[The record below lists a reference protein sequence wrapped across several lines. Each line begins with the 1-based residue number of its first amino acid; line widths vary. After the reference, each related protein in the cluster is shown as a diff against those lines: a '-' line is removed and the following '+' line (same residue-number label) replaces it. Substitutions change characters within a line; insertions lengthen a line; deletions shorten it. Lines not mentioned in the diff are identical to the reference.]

1 MSPPA
6 NSGGSPGSPPFARS
20 PALDGLRAIAI
31 LWVFA
36 FHARA
41 LLGGGLGSAET
52 GTLTNLSETGLLGVQ
67 LFFVLSG
74 FLLALPWMR
83 AERSR
88 YAVPSTSR
96 FYRRRAGRILPAF
109 YLHLAVLFGL
119 ILPVLHGGFTL
130 FGDRLGLL
138 NVAAHASLL
147 HFLHPG
153 SASSFGVN
161 MALWSLSIEAQF
173 YLLLPLLAPLFTG
186 RRVWIALPVA
196 VVFSLLWKTTAPA
209 LLAPWLWQAIPPE
222 LLIYFDPVTGASM
235 PYPPGALA
243 LFVERQF
250 PGEFMAFAFGM
261 AAANLATRI
270 EAARSASARPARDTR
285 LGIAALTLLAVWAV
299 VLSWVPFSSVL
310 WGTNWRLY
318 GMPMLLLSVAL
329 LVLVAHLG
337 SRRPPDR
344 MPLLGTVLGNPAL
357 AGVGVISYSLFLW
370 HEPLLRLVRGGWI
383 ALPGVTSPAL
393 QVALGLAV
401 AIVVAA
407 LSFWAVERPALKR
420 PGASATEPR

>member
-1 MSPPA
+1 VSRPVNIA
-6 NSGGSPGSPPFARS
+6 EGPGSAPVARS
-20 PALDGLRAIAI
+20 AALDGLRAIAI

-36 FHARA
+36 FHAQA
-41 LLGGGLGSAET
+41 LLGGGLGGAEG
-52 GTLTNLSETGLLGVQ
+52 GTLANLAETGLLGVQ
-67 LFFVLSG
+67 FFFVLSG

-83 AERSR
+83 AERSG
-88 YAVPSTSR
+88 YPAPSMGR

-119 ILPVLHGGFTL
+119 ILPVLHGGLTL
-130 FGDRLGLL
+130 LGDRLGLL
-138 NVAAHASLL
+138 NLLTHASLL

-153 SASSFGVN
+153 SASSLGVN

-209 LLAPWLWQAIPPE
+209 LLAPWLWQSIPPD
-222 LLIYFDPVTGASM
+222 LLIYFDPVTGARM

-261 AAANLATRI
+261 AAANVATRV
-270 EAARSASARPARDTR
+270 ETARIAPGHPARDTR
-285 LGIAALTLLAVWAV
+285 LEIAALTLLAVWAV

-318 GMPMLLLSVAL
+318 GMPMLLLSVAF

-344 MPLLGTVLGNPAL
+344 MPLLDFALGNRVL
-357 AGVGVISYSLFLW
+357 AGMGMISYSLFLW
-370 HEPLLRLVRGGWI
+370 HEPLLRLVRVGWI

-393 QVALGLAV
+393 QVALGLAI
-401 AIVVAA
+401 AIVVASV
-407 LSFWAVERPALKR
+407 SFWAVERPVLKR
-420 PGASATEPR
+420 PSDSAPGPR

>member
-1 MSPPA
+1 MPCFSTSA
-6 NSGGSPGSPPFARS
+6 GHPGSVPASRS
-20 PALDGLRAIAI
+20 AALDGLRALAI

-41 LLGGGLGSAET
+41 LLGGGLGGAEA
-52 GTLTNLSETGLLGVQ
+52 GTLANLADTGLLGVQ

-83 AERSR
+83 AER
-88 YAVPSTSR
+88 AGCAAPSPGR
-96 FYRRRAGRILPAF
+96 FYRRRAWRILPAF

-119 ILPVLHGGFTL
+119 ILPVLHGSFAL
-130 FGDRLGLL
+130 LGDRLGLL
-138 NVAAHASLL
+138 NLAAHASLL

-196 VVFSLLWKTTAPA
+196 VALSLFWKTAAPA
-209 LLAPWLWQAIPPE
+209 LLAPWLGQTIQPD
-222 LLIYFDPVTGASM
+222 LLIYFDPVTGAM
-235 PYPPGALA
+235 LPYPPGALA
-243 LFVERQF
+243 LFVERQL
-250 PGEFMAFAFGM
+250 PGEFMAFALGM

-270 EAARSASARPARDTR
+270 ETARSLSARPARGTG
-285 LGIAALTLLAVWAV
+285 LEIMAMALLAVWVV

-318 GMPMLLLSVAL
+318 GMPLLLLSVAF

-337 SRRPPDR
+337 SHRPPGR
-344 MPLLGTVLGNPAL
+344 MPLLEAVLGNPAL
-357 AGVGVISYSLFLW
+357 AGIGMISYSLFLW
-370 HEPLLRLVRGGWI
+370 HEPLLRLVRMGWI
-383 ALPGVTSPAL
+383 ALPGVTGPAL

-407 LSFWAVERPALKR
+407 VSFWAVERPVLKR
-420 PGASATEPR
+420 PGDSVPETR

>member
-1 MSPPA
+1 V
-6 NSGGSPGSPPFARS
+6 NSAGSPGSAPFARS
-20 PALDGLRAIAI
+20 AALDGLRAIAI

-36 FHARA
+36 FHAQA
-41 LLGGGLGSAET
+41 LLGSGLGSAEA
-52 GTLTNLSETGLLGVQ
+52 GTPTNLAETGLLGVQ
-67 LFFVLSG
+67 FFFVLSG

-83 AERSR
+83 AEQWG
-88 YAVPSTSR
+88 YPAPSTSR

-119 ILPVLHGGFTL
+119 ILPLLHGGFSL
-130 FGDRLGLL
+130 LGDRLGLL
-138 NVAAHASLL
+138 NLATHASLL

-173 YLLLPLLAPLFTG
+173 YLLLPLLAPLFTA

-209 LLAPWLWQAIPPE
+209 LLAPWLWQSIPPE
-222 LLIYFDPVTGASM
+222 LLIYFDPVTGARM

-270 EAARSASARPARDTR
+270 EAARVASVHPARDMR
-285 LGIAALTLLAVWAV
+285 LEITALTLLAVWAV
-299 VLSWVPFSSVL
+299 VLSWMPFSSVL
-310 WGTNWRLY
+310 WGANWRLY
-318 GMPMLLLSVAL
+318 GMPMLLLSVAF

-337 SRRPPDR
+337 SRRPPGR
-344 MPLLGTVLGNPAL
+344 MMLLEAVLGNRAL
-357 AGVGVISYSLFLW
+357 AGMGMISYSLFLW
-370 HEPLLRLVRGGWI
+370 HEPLLRLVRMGWI

-401 AIVVAA
+401 TIVIAA
-407 LSFWAVERPALKR
+407 VSFWAIERPVLKR
-420 PGASATEPR
+420 PSASTPEPG

>member
-1 MSPPA
+1 VQRPLA
-6 NSGGSPGSPPFARS
+6 SGNPGSVPAARS
-20 PALDGLRAIAI
+20 PALDGLRALAI

-41 LLGGGLGSAET
+41 LLGGGLGSAEA
-52 GTLTNLSETGLLGVQ
+52 GTLANLAETGLLGVQ

-83 AERSR
+83 AELSGHDS
-88 YAVPSTSR
+88 PSAAR

-109 YLHLAVLFGL
+109 YLHLAVLFGV

-130 FGDRLGLL
+130 LGDRLGLL
-138 NVAAHASLL
+138 NLATHASLL

-173 YLLLPLLAPLFTG
+173 YLLLPLLAPLFRG

-196 VVFSLLWKTTAPA
+196 VTLSLLWKSTAPA
-209 LLAPWLWQAIPPE
+209 LFVPWLGQVIQPE
-222 LLIYFDPVTGASM
+222 FLIYFDPVTGAMM

-243 LFVERQF
+243 IFVERQL
-250 PGEFMAFAFGM
+250 PGEFLAFALGM

-270 EAARSASARPARDTR
+270 ETGGGPSVHPVRTR
-285 LGIAALTLLAVWAV
+285 GLEIVALSLLAVWTL
-299 VLSWVPFSSVL
+299 VLSWIPFSSVL
-310 WGTNWRLY
+310 WGTHWRLY
-318 GMPMLLLSVAL
+318 GMPMLLLSVAFV
-329 LVLVAHLG
+329 VLVAHVG
-337 SRRPPDR
+337 NDR
-344 MPLLGTVLGNPAL
+344 STGRATLLRPLLGNGVLAAL
-357 AGVGVISYSLFLW
+357 GMISYSLFLW
-370 HEPLLRLVRGGWI
+370 HEPVLRLVQTGWI
-383 ALPGVTSPAL
+383 ALPGVTSASL
-393 QVALGLAV
+393 HIVLGLAA

-407 LSFWAVERPALKR
+407 VSFWAVERPMLKR
-420 PGASATEPR
+420 PRSASPEP

>member
-1 MSPPA
+1 MSQA
-6 NSGGSPGSPPFARS
+6 VNSAGSPGSARFARS
-20 PALDGLRAIAI
+20 AALDGLRAIAI

-186 RRVWIALPVA
+186 RRVWIALPLA
-196 VVFSLLWKTTAPA
+196 VVFSLLWKATAPA
-209 LLAPWLWQAIPPE
+209 LLVPWLWQAIPPE

-270 EAARSASARPARDTR
+270 EAARSASAQPVRDTR
-285 LGIAALTLLAVWAV
+285 LEIAALTLLAVWAV
-299 VLSWVPFSSVL
+299 VLSWVPLSSVL

-318 GMPMLLLSVAL
+318 GMPMLLVSVAF

-337 SRRPPDR
+337 SRRPPGR
-344 MPLLGTVLGNPAL
+344 RPLLDAALGNRAL
-357 AGVGVISYSLFLW
+357 AGIGMISYSLFLW
-370 HEPLLRLVRGGWI
+370 HEPLLRLVRMGRI
-383 ALPGVTSPAL
+383 AVPGVTSPAL

-401 AIVVAA
+401 AIVIAA

-420 PGASATEPR
+420 PGASAPEPR